1 MKRKAWDRAIEA
13 SHEARRER
21 IEHIMARVNKEN
33 PESIA
38 DIARSLGVSRQRVS
52 QIVTRERERA
62 KRAEEAAKK
71 SRGKKT

>member
-1 MKRKAWDRAIEA
+1 MKKKTWDLAIEA

-21 IEHIMARVNKEN
+21 IEHIMACVNKDE
-33 PESIA
+33 PDSIA

-62 KRAEEAAKK
+62 KKTEGAAKK
-71 SRGKKT
+71 ARGKKI